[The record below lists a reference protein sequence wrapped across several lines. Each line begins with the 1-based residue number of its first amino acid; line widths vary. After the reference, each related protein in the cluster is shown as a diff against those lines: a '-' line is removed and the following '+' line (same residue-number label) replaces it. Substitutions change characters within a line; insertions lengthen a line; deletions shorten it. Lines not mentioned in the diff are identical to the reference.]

1 MLLRLVKHEIV
12 GLGRFF
18 IVERVVFMEL
28 QRRQKSVRMITP
40 EDKVNNIRD
49 RMTTERT
56 QNFVVEI
63 KQTSYTSPR

>member
-1 MLLRLVKHEIV
+1 M

-40 EDKVNNIRD
+40 EDKVNHIRD

-56 QNFVVEI
+56 QGL
-63 KQTSYTSPR
+63 

>member
-1 MLLRLVKHEIV
+1 M

-28 QRRQKSVRMITP
+28 QKRLKEVRMITP

-56 QNFVVEI
+56 QVL
-63 KQTSYTSPR
+63 

>member
-1 MLLRLVKHEIV
+1 M

-28 QRRQKSVRMITP
+28 QKRQKSVRMITP
-40 EDKVNNIRD
+40 EDKVNHIRD

-56 QNFVVEI
+56 QGFVV
-63 KQTSYTSPR
+63 

>member
-1 MLLRLVKHEIV
+1 M

-28 QRRQKSVRMITP
+28 QKIQKEVRMITP
-40 EDKVNNIRD
+40 EDKVNHIRD

-56 QNFVVEI
+56 QTRVVEI
-63 KQTSYTSPR
+63 KQLSYINLR

>member
-1 MLLRLVKHEIV
+1 M

-28 QRRQKSVRMITP
+28 QKRQKEVRMITP
-40 EDKVNNIRD
+40 EDKVNHIRD

-56 QNFVVEI
+56 QVCVI
-63 KQTSYTSPR
+63 KRKQLSYISLR